1 MKKMKFITILVILF
15 ALTSYSF
22 GAKEENFKFGKVSME
37 ELNANICPSDSNAHA
52 YYIFDKG
59 EAFYNYING
68 FQVKYKRHFRI
79 KIIDKSGFDHA
90 TFAIPYYD
98 SPSIKEKIYSL
109 KAFTY
114 NVENGKIVKVELDK
128 KNIFDEE
135 TTKNW
140 KQKKFA
146 LPNVKEGSVIEVSYD
161 ITSDRYWSLNSIQF
175 QYEIPVMVSDYSVEI
190 PQYFT
195 FNQAHRGSVM
205 AKTTSKSGNQSL
217 RTAEG
222 QSLQF
227 STTVYNYHIENV
239 PAFPIGEELTT
250 IDNYISKAEFELA
263 SVQIPGAVYKDYT
276 TTWADV
282 NKIFL
287 GDEDFGNRLKS
298 TSFLNETANNI
309 KQNIPTE
316 HEQMRAALNFI
327 QKKMKWNETNSCW
340 CFTPLKKVFDSGVGS
355 SADIN
360 MLLVALLREM
370 GLYASPMVLST
381 RANGMIH
388 PAVASINQM
397 NYVIAACRIDGEVHL
412 LDATDDY
419 TDVDILPNRCLND
432 KGWIV
437 DAKLPGWEPLLKG
450 KKSKK
455 TTMYTL
461 SLSEDGTFN
470 GKLTIGYQDLKAL
483 SMRNNI
489 LSAESLDKYIET
501 LEEGNNG
508 LKITDFKFE
517 NLDTT
522 GVGLQADYTIE
533 ISNATENAG
542 DLLFFS
548 PIMYEGY
555 TKNPFSLAVR
565 EYPVEY
571 PAPFYELATIKVTI
585 PEGYKIES
593 IPANKNVS
601 ALNNNCQYSYKSEI
615 QGNTI
620 SIASIIQVNQTMIPS
635 TQYNELK
642 QFFEEVVKKHL
653 EKVVLK
659 KI

>member
-1 MKKMKFITILVILF
+1 MKKMKSITILVVLF

-79 KIIDKSGFDHA
+79 KIIDKSGFENA

-250 IDNYISKAEFELA
+250 IDNYITKAEFELA

-282 NKIFL
+282 NKTFL
-287 GDEDFGNRLKS
+287 DDEDFGNRLKM
-298 TSFLNETANNI
+298 TSFLKETANTI
-309 KQNIPTE
+309 KQNLPTE
-316 HEQMRAALNFI
+316 QEQMKAALNFI

-340 CFTPLKKVFDSGVGS
+340 CFTPLKKAFDSG
-355 SADIN
+355 
-360 MLLVALLREM
+360 EK
-370 GLYASPMVLST
+370 LS
-381 RANGMIH
+381 
-388 PAVASINQM
+388 QM
-397 NYVIAACRIDGEVHL
+397 RK
-412 LDATDDY
+412 
-419 TDVDILPNRCLND
+419 ILA
-432 KGWIV
+432 KVFEKKIV
-437 DAKLPGWEPLLKG
+437 E
-450 KKSKK
+450 
-455 TTMYTL
+455 
-461 SLSEDGTFN
+461 
-470 GKLTIGYQDLKAL
+470 
-483 SMRNNI
+483 
-489 LSAESLDKYIET
+489 
-501 LEEGNNG
+501 
-508 LKITDFKFE
+508 
-517 NLDTT
+517 
-522 GVGLQADYTIE
+522 
-533 ISNATENAG
+533 
-542 DLLFFS
+542 
-548 PIMYEGY
+548 
-555 TKNPFSLAVR
+555 
-565 EYPVEY
+565 
-571 PAPFYELATIKVTI
+571 
-585 PEGYKIES
+585 
-593 IPANKNVS
+593 
-601 ALNNNCQYSYKSEI
+601 
-615 QGNTI
+615 
-620 SIASIIQVNQTMIPS
+620 
-635 TQYNELK
+635 ELK
-642 QFFEEVVKKHL
+642 QLDLDKAEFKINFEDLEASPDILFENGIDRIDFEISLNEGEPVKSLSKVASGGEKSRFMLALKTIHSLNEGLSILVLDEIDTGVSGKTAAKVAQKMKELSKDMQVIVITHL
-653 EKVVLK
+653 PQVAAKADYQYAIYKVFENNRMVT
-659 KI
+659 KIDLLTEEARIKQIGMMLSDDSLSSFALEQAKMLLSNK